1 MNEIPRLLDI
11 MARLRDKENGCP
23 WDVEQN
29 FRSIAPHTIEEA
41 YEVADAIERNH
52 MEDLKEELGDLLLQV
67 VFHAQMAKEEK
78 LFAFEEVVN
87 GICDKLVRRHPHVFG
102 NATVKTADEQVHAW
116 EAIKATEKQKT
127 PNTSAL
133 EGVPNNLPALLRAEK
148 LQKKAAKVG
157 FDWPGIEP
165 VLDKLME
172 EIGELKSAI
181 KNGSQE
187 DRMEELGD
195 MLFVTANIAKHLGV
209 NPEEALRGTN
219 AKFERRFKYIENE
232 LNRQHRDI
240 KESSLQE
247 LDELWDQAKLAERA
261 KKEIA
266 V

>member
-1 MNEIPRLLDI
+1 
-11 MARLRDKENGCP
+11 
-23 WDVEQN
+23 
-29 FRSIAPHTIEEA
+29 
-41 YEVADAIERNH
+41 
-52 MEDLKEELGDLLLQV
+52 
-67 VFHAQMAKEEK
+67 
-78 LFAFEEVVN
+78 
-87 GICDKLVRRHPHVFG
+87 
-102 NATVKTADEQVHAW
+102 
-116 EAIKATEKQKT
+116 
-127 PNTSAL
+127 
-133 EGVPNNLPALLRAEK
+133 
-148 LQKKAAKVG
+148 
-157 FDWPGIEP
+157 
-165 VLDKLME
+165 ME